1 MTTPQE
7 VLEFWLDDTGPEGWY
22 RQSEALDTEIRQR
35 FEPAWQQARQGG
47 LREWRCSP
55 RGALAYIVLTD
66 QFPRNMFRGD
76 ARAFATD
83 RLALRAAY
91 SAIHA
96 NQDLMI
102 EEPERQFF
110 YLPYMHSELSV
121 AQDRAVRLFLTRMPD
136 TGGANL
142 RHARAHREVIRKFG
156 RFPYRNSALSRT
168 MERREKRWLDETGY
182 AGELNA
188 LD

>member
-1 MTTPQE
+1 
-7 VLEFWLDDTGPEGWY
+7 
-22 RQSEALDTEIRQR
+22 
-35 FEPAWQQARQGG
+35 
-47 LREWRCSP
+47 
-55 RGALAYIVLTD
+55 
-66 QFPRNMFRGD
+66 MFRGD

-121 AQDRAVRLFLTRMPD
+121 AQDRAVRLFMTRMPD

>member
-110 YLPYMHSELSV
+110 YLPYM
-121 AQDRAVRLFLTRMPD
+121 
-136 TGGANL
+136 
-142 RHARAHREVIRKFG
+142 
-156 RFPYRNSALSRT
+156 
-168 MERREKRWLDETGY
+168 
-182 AGELNA
+182 
-188 LD
+188 